1 MFLLIINTIHNVII
15 IWHMPEFKI
24 IITMNEIPI
33 QQLINSCMEFFR
45 TKHYTEHSLARYKS
59 VWRNG
64 IQKFMDERN
73 ISNYSLE
80 TGNQYIMS
88 CESVDGFNKRG
99 KQELIHSVLVLNE
112 FIQTG
117 TVRSKMYTPVSHNLC
132 GEIGNEMEKFILYLI
147 ESRRAKTTIAAYRRY
162 LHGFLTYL
170 TLQGVS
176 SVHSIRDYH
185 CYNYLSE
192 CPRCKYNICQSLRV
206 LFRYFYQNDIIG
218 KNIEASLK
226 AIPVRKSERVLSF
239 YSSEEVIQV
248 EESVDRTSKIGKRN
262 YAILLLAS
270 RLGLRS
276 SDIANLKFS
285 MLDWDNNLIRFSTQK
300 TGQEQ
305 ELPLLAIV
313 GNAIIDYLKNSRPN
327 CIKSEYVFL
336 QCKAPYC
343 KISPDVVYNAVSG
356 IISASGVVTGHRH
369 HGAHS
374 MRHSFATTMLKQ
386 GTSLPVIS
394 EVLSHRNTQATTTYL
409 RIDMESLM
417 KCALP
422 VPPVREEFYKQKGG
436 VFYV

>member
-1 MFLLIINTIHNVII
+1 MFLLVINTIHNVII
-15 IWHMPEFKI
+15 IWHMPELKI
-24 IITMNEIPI
+24 VITMNVIPI
-33 QQLINSCMEFFR
+33 QQLIDSCMEFFR
-45 TKHYTEHSLARYKS
+45 AKHYTEHSLARYKS

-64 IQKFMDERN
+64 IQRFMDEKDV
-73 ISNYSLE
+73 IDYSLE
-80 TGNQYIMS
+80 VGNQYIMS

-117 TVRSKMYTPVSHNLC
+117 AVRSRMYTPVSYNLD
-132 GEIGNEMEKFILYLI
+132 GKIGNEMEKFISSLI
-147 ESRRAKTTIAAYRRY
+147 ESRRAKTTIAAHRRY

-170 TLQGVS
+170 SLQGIS

-192 CPRCKYNICQSLRV
+192 CERCKHDICQSLRV
-206 LFRYFYQNDIIG
+206 LFRYLYENGIIEE
-218 KNIEASLK
+218 NIEASLK
-226 AIPVRKSERVLSF
+226 VIPIRKSDRVLSF
-239 YSSEEVIQV
+239 YSSEEVIQA
-248 EESVDRTSKIGKRN
+248 EECVDRTSKIGKRN
-262 YAILLLAS
+262 YTILLLAS

-285 MLDWDNNLIRFSTQK
+285 ELDWDNNLIRFSTQK

-305 ELPLLAIV
+305 ELPLLSIV

-336 QCKAPYC
+336 QCKTPYC

-356 IISASGVVTGHRH
+356 IISASGVDTEHRH

-386 GTSLPVIS
+386 GTSLPIIS
-394 EVLSHRNTQATTTYL
+394 EVLAHRNTQTTTTYL
-409 RIDMESLM
+409 KIDMESLL

-422 VPPVREEFYKQKGG
+422 VPPVRENFYNQKGG